1 MLQGLSDLGQ
11 AYLSFMKPLTLLYGL
26 GGAFVGII
34 MGILPGLSATL
45 AIALLTTLTIKLQAN
60 DAILVLICSYV
71 GALYG
76 GSRTAIL
83 LNIPGTA
90 ANAASCADGYALA
103 LQGQAGRAIGIA
115 TSGAFVSTL
124 IGVVCLAAFT
134 PSLAEVALAFGAFE
148 FFWLALFGVA
158 LSGSIVGDDPI
169 KGWLMGALG
178 LFVAQIG
185 QEGLYAYNRFTFGW
199 DELAGGIS
207 LIPALVGAFGLAEIL
222 TTLADPAEKKL
233 VELKDSVLP
242 RFREVAQYWRTVL
255 RSGVIGV
262 LTGLLPGVGEDSGA
276 WMSYAAAKATSK
288 EKHLFGK
295 GSIDGLMAAETGDM
309 ASIPG
314 HIIPCL
320 ALGIPGSAAS
330 AVLMAAMI
338 IHGIQP
344 GPMMMIAHP
353 HFVYE
358 VVAMT
363 SLATVTILIFGLFL
377 VKPLLLILRIRRT
390 VLMPVIF
397 LLCTV
402 GAFASASRLFDIYAM
417 LVIGI
422 GAFFLRRRGY
432 QMAPFVLG
440 LVLGP
445 LLDKSLRRGLVLSD
459 GSLAPF
465 FTRPISAAFA
475 VVVIFTLLLYVP
487 AFKAAVRR
495 VTGGAGAFVRSAIGR
510 TPRGGDAA

>member
-11 AYLSFMKPLTLLYGL
+11 AYLSFMNPLTLAYGL
-26 GGAFVGII
+26 GGAFVGIT
-34 MGILPGLSATL
+34 MGMLPGLSATL
-45 AIALLTTLTIKLQAN
+45 AIALLTTLTIKLQTN

-103 LQGQAGRAIGIA
+103 ERGEAGRAIGIA

-124 IGVVCLAAFT
+124 IGVMCLAAFT
-134 PSLAEVALAFGAFE
+134 PLLAEVALQFGAFE
-148 FFWLALFGVA
+148 FFWLALFGVTM
-158 LSGSIVGDDPI
+158 SGSIVGHDPL
-169 KGWLMGALG
+169 KGWLMGLLG
-178 LFVAQIG
+178 LFIAQIG
-185 QEGLYAYNRFTFGW
+185 QEGLYAFDRFTFGW
-199 DELAGGIS
+199 DQLSGGIA
-207 LIPALVGAFGLAEIL
+207 LIPALVGAFGMAEVL
-222 TTLADPAEKKL
+222 TTLAQPVEREM

-242 RFREVAQYWRTVL
+242 RWREVVQYKWTVL
-255 RSGVIGV
+255 RSGIIGV
-262 LTGLLPGVGEDSGA
+262 MTGLLPGVGEDSGA
-276 WMSYAAAKATSK
+276 WMSYAAAKAVSK
-288 EKHLFGK
+288 ERDKFGK

-309 ASIPG
+309 SSIPG
-314 HIIPCL
+314 HIIPSL
-320 ALGIPGSAAS
+320 ALGIPGSAPS

-344 GPMMMIAHP
+344 GPMLMIEHP
-353 HFVYE
+353 QFVYH

-363 SLATVTILIFGLFL
+363 TLASIAILLFGLFG
-377 VKPLLLILRIRRT
+377 VRPLLKILRVRRAI
-390 VLMPVIF
+390 LMPIVF

-402 GAFASASRLFDIYAM
+402 GAYATASRLFDIYTM
-417 LVIGI
+417 LAIGV

-432 QMAPFVLG
+432 EMAPLVLG

-465 FTRPISAAFA
+465 FTRPISMAFA
-475 VVVIFTLLLYVP
+475 AVTIFTILLYVP
-487 AFKAAVRR
+487 IFKSAVNR
-495 VTGGAGAFVRSAIGR
+495 VRDAIGD
-510 TPRGGDAA
+510 TVRGMFGRRA

>member
-1 MLQGLSDLGQ
+1 MFEGLAQLGH
-11 AYLSFMKPLTLLYGL
+11 AWLGFMNLTSIIYGL
-26 GGAFVGII
+26 GGALTGII
-34 MGILPGLSATL
+34 VGCLPGLSATL
-45 AIALLTTLTIKLQAN
+45 CIALLTTLTIKLPTN
-60 DAILVLICSYV
+60 DAILILICSYV
-71 GALYG
+71 GTLYG

-103 LQGQAGRAIGIA
+103 QRGEAGRAIGIA
-115 TSGAFVSTL
+115 TSGAFSGTL
-124 IGVVCLAAFT
+124 FGVLCLAMFT
-134 PSLAEVALAFGAFE
+134 PVLAEVALSFGAFE

-158 LSGSIVGDDPI
+158 MSGTIVGDDPV

-185 QEGLYAYNRFTFGW
+185 QEGLYAHDRFTFGW
-199 DELAGGIS
+199 DQLSGGIA
-207 LIPALVGAFGLAEIL
+207 LIPALVGSFGFAEVL
-222 TTLADPAEKKL
+222 TTLADPVERKL
-233 VELKDSVLP
+233 VELRDSTLP
-242 RFREVAQYWRTVL
+242 RFREVAQYWRTVI

-262 LTGLLPGVGEDSGA
+262 LTGLMPGVGEDAGA
-276 WMSYAAAKATSK
+276 WMSYAAAKATTK
-288 EKHLFGK
+288 EKELFGK

-309 ASIPG
+309 SSIPG

-320 ALGIPGSAAS
+320 ALGIPGSAPS

-338 IHGIQP
+338 IHGVQP
-344 GPMMMIAHP
+344 GPMMMITHP
-353 HFVYE
+353 QFVYD

-363 SLATVTILIFGLFL
+363 SLATISILIFGLFL
-377 VKPLLLILRIRRT
+377 VRPLLLVLRIKRT
-390 VLMPVIF
+390 VLMPIIF

-402 GAFASASRLFDIYAM
+402 GAFAGASRLFDIYSM

-440 LVLGP
+440 LVLGG

-459 GSLAPF
+459 GDLLPF
-465 FTRPISAAFA
+465 FTRPICIGFA
-475 VVVIFTLLLYVP
+475 TVTIFTILLYVP
-487 AFKAAVRR
+487 AFKSLVQRA
-495 VTGGAGAFVRSAIGR
+495 TGALGSLFKSLLPKRN
-510 TPRGGDAA
+510 